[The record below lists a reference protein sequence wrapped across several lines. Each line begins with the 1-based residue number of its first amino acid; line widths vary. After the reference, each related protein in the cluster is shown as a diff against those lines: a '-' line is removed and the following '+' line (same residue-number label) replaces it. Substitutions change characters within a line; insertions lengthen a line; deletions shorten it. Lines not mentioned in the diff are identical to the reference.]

1 MSERP
6 SDELVDRLRRL
17 GLQAG
22 LSAVETCAVGSWTS
36 SRSRL
41 EAGRQAGRN
50 AEMAFTY
57 RNPARSSEPARI
69 LPGAR
74 SLVVGAYTYHQDSAP
89 TLRTGSP
96 VDVVM
101 AEVARYARQ
110 DSIGA
115 LRDRLAPIV
124 TELRAAGH
132 SAVVM
137 ADDNSL
143 LDREAAWRA
152 GIGSYG
158 KHSNLMLRGGRGSWI
173 VLGAVVTTAALGPS
187 STPSSD
193 VCGSCTRCMDR
204 CPTGAIV
211 SPGVVDARRCLAWIL
226 QAPGSMPERWRVA
239 VGTRIYGCD
248 TCQEVCPENVAGDPN
263 ETADPDPTVSP
274 SETAPLT
281 PAGIDAVAWLAL
293 DDHALLAAAGR
304 WYVAD
309 RDPTTLRRNLL
320 VVLGN
325 AGRRDAPGVITALTS
340 YAQGEDP
347 VLAEHAR
354 WSLGR
359 LDAPS
364 KDAQPKGAL
373 T

>member
-1 MSERP
+1 
-6 SDELVDRLRRL
+6 LVDRLRRL

-50 AEMAFTY
+50 ADMEFTY

-74 SLVVGAYTYHQDSAP
+74 SLVVGAYTYQHDGEP
-89 TLRTGSP
+89 TGQTDRRS
-96 VDVVM
+96 VDHVM
-101 AEVARYARQ
+101 ADVARYARG

-115 LRDRLAPIV
+115 LRHRLAPIA
-124 TELRAAGH
+124 TELRAIGH
-132 SAVVM
+132 RAVVM
-137 ADDNSL
+137 ADDNSM

-158 KHSNLMLRGGRGSWI
+158 KHSNLMLRGGAGSWI
-173 VLGAVVTTAALGPS
+173 VLGAVVTTAALAPS
-187 STPSSD
+187 SAPSSD
-193 VCGSCTRCMDR
+193 VCGTCTLCMDR

-226 QAPGSMPERWRVA
+226 QAPGSMPQRWRVA
-239 VGTRIYGCD
+239 VGTRVYGCD
-248 TCQEVCPENVAGDPN
+248 TCQEVCPENTRHDDEN
-263 ETADPDPTVSP
+263 PTVRPARTGHVAPP
-274 SETAPLT
+274 SGASV
-281 PAGIDAVAWLAL
+281 DAVAWLAL
-293 DDHALLAAAGR
+293 DDDELLAAAGR

-320 VVLGN
+320 IVLGN
-325 AGRRDAPGVITALTS
+325 AGRGDLPGVLTTLES
-340 YAQGEDP
+340 YAAGDDP
-347 VLAEHAR
+347 ILAEHAR
-354 WSLGR
+354 WSLAR
-359 LDAPS
+359 LETPTAAPTGS
-364 KDAQPKGAL
+364 QTGPRR
-373 T
+373 